1 MILHSWQR
9 CKDAVVSTEL
19 AQYYC
24 IDQECL
30 TTVLAKNRLLIEA
43 ATSTI
48 NNLLIYTQHA
58 NSHII
63 LADKHGVVLY
73 AAGRNL
79 TPIGS
84 VLTEEMLGTN
94 GVGTCLV
101 EQKPIYVMGPEHY
114 LRQLHHSHCSAVPI
128 FNARKEL
135 MGVMSLAVP
144 RTSAHSH
151 SLGMLEAAAATI
163 SKQLML
169 SELLQEQQTLMEVL
183 NEGVL
188 ILDRHDRVYSINRYA
203 RNIFNVVSDVVGQPL
218 AMVVAPDEALSTILA
233 SNKSCQDLEVRGQR
247 RDSRWVTLTCSV
259 TMTAEGHKIISV
271 RDNCRTRAITRRA
284 IGAKATY
291 TFDNILGQSTAINK
305 AIFQARQVS
314 QSDATALIWGE
325 SGTGKE
331 LIAQSIHNASRR
343 AKGPFIVVNC
353 GAIPRDLIQSELFG
367 YEAGAYT
374 GALRGGAAGKFELA
388 DGGTIFLDEIGEMP
402 LAAQVSLLRFL
413 QEKEVVRV
421 GGQNRQVVDV
431 RVITATNKNLSL
443 AVQQQQFRADLFY
456 RINVLAINVPPLRE
470 RTGDIEHL
478 ANAFITHCANGLQQ
492 PAKALSH
499 SALQR
504 LTHYPWPGNVR
515 ELENVIERAINLSR
529 SAVIEAEDIQ
539 LDPTFVASMPNDVAA
554 RAALQ
559 PAAQPSVFASAVGSY
574 SDKVLL
580 SDIAPYFPASGQLQA
595 SEYDT
600 IIAAL
605 NATHGNLREAAKQL
619 GISRSGLYNKVKR
632 YQLAVETFR
641 Q

>member
-1 MILHSWQR
+1 MILRSWQR
-9 CKDAVVSTEL
+9 CKNALVSTEL

-24 IDQECL
+24 IDKERL
-30 TTVLAKNRLLIEA
+30 TTVLAQNRLLIEA
-43 ATSTI
+43 ATTII

-79 TPIGS
+79 TPLGS

-144 RTSAHSH
+144 RASAHSH

-163 SKQLML
+163 SKQLTL
-169 SELLQEQQTLMEVL
+169 SELLEEQQTLMEVL
-183 NEGVL
+183 NEGVI
-188 ILDRHDRVYSINRYA
+188 ILDSHDCIYSINRYA

-218 AMVVAPDEALSTILA
+218 GMVVAPDEALSSILA
-233 SNKSCQDLEVRGQR
+233 SNKCCQDLEVRGQR

-259 TMTAEGHKIISV
+259 IMTAEGHKIISV

-291 TFDNILGQSTAINK
+291 TFDNILGQSTAINR
-305 AIFQARQVS
+305 AIFQAKQAS
-314 QSDATALIWGE
+314 QSDSTTLILGE

-331 LIAQSIHNASRR
+331 LIAHAIHNASKRR
-343 AKGPFIVVNC
+343 AGPFIVVNC

-374 GALRGGAAGKFELA
+374 GAQRGGAAGKFELA

-402 LAAQVSLLRFL
+402 LAAQVNLLRFL
-413 QEKEVVRV
+413 QEKEVTRV
-421 GGQNRQVVDV
+421 GGQNRQMVDV
-431 RVITATNKNLSL
+431 RVITATNKQLPQ
-443 AVQQQQFRADLFY
+443 AVSQGQFRADLFY
-456 RINVLAINVPPLRE
+456 RINVLAIQVPPLRE
-470 RTGDIEHL
+470 RHGDIAML
-478 ANAFITHCANGLQQ
+478 ANAFIE
-492 PAKALSH
+492 H
-499 SALQR
+499 SATMLKKPKKVLSAQVQS
-504 LTHYPWPGNVR
+504 LLEAYSWPGNIR
-515 ELENVIERAINLSR
+515 ELENVIERAMNLSQ
-529 SAVIEAEDIQ
+529 SPVLYPEDICLNSQ
-539 LDPTFVASMPNDVAA
+539 YDPKHGVAVTAT
-554 RAALQ
+554 
-559 PAAQPSVFASAVGSY
+559 PSVLTTGAGE
-574 SDKVLL
+574 LR
-580 SDIAPYFPASGQLQA
+580 A
-595 SEYDT
+595 SEMET
-600 IIAAL
+600 IIAML
-605 NATHGNLREAAKQL
+605 RQTQGNLRVAAQRL
-619 GISRSGLYNKVKR
+619 GISRSGLYNKIKR
-632 YQLAVETFR
+632 YGITQDDFRHTAVCEE
-641 Q
+641 